1 MFTLTLNN
9 RCLLKKEI
17 NAMRQQRPEAGDD
30 YVWNI
35 TLQKWTKET
44 KETDPILYVR
54 ALSSNLWVKE
64 YSIDNMTWHK
74 FEDIFSRFSMNY
86 REDDKGCLLAA
97 ASIIELIKS
106 FAELVKN
113 NSLGDTEKRRTIRD
127 AYVMIV
133 YVSSEMI
140 KNEILQK
147 ALDNESKLYSWAE
160 LEFLYKNFSTLS
172 KKLYKTH
179 NSYYQTIYIKDFIDM
194 FVRVSDNPDGV
205 RALEIINSLGVHVDP
220 DLLKR
225 LKELYNL

>member
-17 NAMRQQRPEAGDD
+17 NAMRQQRLEAEND

-35 TLQKWTKET
+35 ALQNGK
-44 KETDPILYVR
+44 DPILYVH
-54 ALSSNLWVKE
+54 AIGSTLWVTE
-64 YSIDNMTWHK
+64 YSVDNMTWNK
-74 FEDIFSRFSMNY
+74 FEKIYPNFSMNY

-113 NSLGDTEKRRTIRD
+113 NSLGNTEKRRTIRD

-147 ALDNESKLYSWAE
+147 ALDNEYKLYSWAK
-160 LEFLYKNFSTLS
+160 LLSLYKNCS
-172 KKLYKTH
+172 KISMKLYNTH
-179 NSYYQTIYIKDFIDM
+179 DSYYQTIYIKDFAKMSKQVYD
-194 FVRVSDNPDGV
+194 DPDIQD
-205 RALEIINSLGVHVDP
+205 ALDIINSLGVYINP
-220 DLLKR
+220 TR
-225 LKELYNL
+225 FEQENQQ